1 MFGHK
6 KGAFTDAYMDRVGR
20 FEMANKGTIFLDE
33 IGDLE
38 LSCWRKSYFE
48 YCKTRPL
55 RSWGIAAP
63 GKDIRSR
70 KRYEPGFTIDGGG
83 CVMFP

>member
-38 LSCWRKSYFE
+38 LSCQVKLLRVLQ
-48 YCKTRPL
+48 TRPL

-63 GKDIRSR
+63 VRWIYGS
-70 KRYEPGFTIDGGG
+70 
-83 CVMFP
+83 